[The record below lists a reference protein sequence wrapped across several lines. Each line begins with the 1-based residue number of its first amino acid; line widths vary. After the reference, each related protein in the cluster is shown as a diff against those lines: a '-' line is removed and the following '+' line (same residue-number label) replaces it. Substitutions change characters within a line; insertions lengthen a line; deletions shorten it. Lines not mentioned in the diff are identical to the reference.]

1 MSLKWDGSFL
11 GDFPKKCIK
20 CTIIPKNG
28 ITLHI
33 LQTPTFLVRCLLK
46 APRDTSIP
54 CILDEL
60 KGCFGLD
67 KLGTHRIKIRGRRYV
82 MIRCT
87 LTDILLAKLPKNK
100 ITSEFEEEMCKLIT
114 FRYILSVPHTQNGSF
129 LARTHYRSF
138 GRICERCVP
147 HSFYEPQT
155 FVHERTIDPSEG
167 FMKRWFGEKDVC
179 AYVLKLLPINKD
191 EEWAPFLCRLRTD
204 IETIIEA
211 VDADYIWL
219 GVYIIEKIAKSCTLV
234 EK

>member
-1 MSLKWDGSFL
+1 MSLKWDGRFL

-46 APRDTSIP
+46 APRDTSVP

-67 KLGTHRIKIRGRRYV
+67 KLGTHRIKIGGRRYL

-87 LTDILLAKLPKNK
+87 LTDILLNKFPENK
-100 ITSEFEEEMCKLIT
+100 ITSEFEEEMRKLIT
-114 FRYILSVPHTQNGSF
+114 FRYILSVPHTQNSSF
-129 LARTHYRSF
+129 LART
-138 GRICERCVP
+138 CETLVP
-147 HSFYEPQT
+147 CSFYEPQT
-155 FVHERTIDPSEG
+155 FVHERTIDPPER
-167 FMKRWFGEKDVC
+167 FMRRWFGEKDVC
-179 AYVLKLLPINKD
+179 AYVLKLLPKNKE
-191 EEWAPFLCRLRTD
+191 EEWTPFLCRLRTD
-204 IETIIEA
+204 IETVIEA
-211 VDADYIWL
+211 VDADYLWI
-219 GVYIIEKIAKSCTLV
+219 GVYVIEKIAKLCTLV